1 MKPKRTLIMKPKK
14 TLIPNTF
21 TMSNMVFGFIAI
33 IFASKGDAASIGVAG
48 VLIFAASFFDF
59 FDGAAAR
66 ALGVSSPIGVQ
77 LDSLADGIAYG
88 IAPGFI
94 AYQAYF
100 RYLPE
105 IGFGFGLNWGMLIAS
120 ILPICAIYRLAKFN
134 VVGTEKA
141 GFKGLPS
148 PVAGV
153 FIASFPVLPLSKI
166 MFLGKIDFYFLPM
179 LFVPIYAF
187 IALLMISEID
197 YSKLASDIVKKGK
210 VAIIIAI
217 VTIILLLF
225 YLQMWAVLFC
235 SGLYILWGIAREIYR
250 IISRKPKKA

>member
-1 MKPKRTLIMKPKK
+1 MPSKK

-21 TMSNMVFGFIAI
+21 TMSNMVFGFVAI
-33 IFASKGDAASIGVAG
+33 IFASKGDPASIGIAG

-59 FDGAAAR
+59 FDGASAR

-77 LDSLADGIAYG
+77 LDSLADGVAYG

-100 RYLPE
+100 KYLPE
-105 IGFGFGLNWGMLIAS
+105 IGFGLGWGMLIAS

-134 VVGTEKA
+134 VSGTDRD

-153 FIASFPVLPLSKI
+153 FIASFPVLHLSKI
-166 MFLGKIDFYFLPM
+166 VFLGKIDFHLPPM

-210 VAIIIAI
+210 VAIIMAI
-217 VTIILLLF
+217 VTIILMLF
-225 YLQMWAVLFC
+225 YLQMWAVFIVSILYIM
-235 SGLYILWGIAREIYR
+235 SGLIRAAYR
-250 IISRKPKKA
+250 VITKKPKLS